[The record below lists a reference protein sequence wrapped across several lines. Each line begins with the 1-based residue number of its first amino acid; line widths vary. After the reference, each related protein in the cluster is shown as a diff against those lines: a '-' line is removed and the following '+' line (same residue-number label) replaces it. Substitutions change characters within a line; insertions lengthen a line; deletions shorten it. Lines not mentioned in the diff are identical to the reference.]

1 MKAYDSEDVSDDSE
15 EEKKQQPQVSDKEV
29 AQQLAQGMGI
39 RIPKSKLTTN
49 VSKTITKSAKP
60 AASNLLIRE
69 PNEDMSL

>member
-60 AASNLLIRE
+60 TASNLLIRE

>member
-49 VSKTITKSAKP
+49 VSKTI
-60 AASNLLIRE
+60 
-69 PNEDMSL
+69 